1 MEQKTL
7 LTKKIWMLF
16 AILFLS
22 VASTQAATITYSLT
36 THVDGR
42 NITGTANL
50 NSGADLLNNMPQ
62 ALWRAYCT
70 YSFYSDEA
78 KTQEIT
84 TAPAENTTVYVDYV
98 FDPPFIVTPEDGDEV
113 WHNIRTYNSGGDNN
127 YMLYLKQ
134 KVYPAYEGVWGHKY
148 TTQSPTPSY
157 GKNGIDP
164 NADMA
169 YLGHCQWA
177 FYGDSYSLNI
187 KINDTQGQKL
197 AGTYLLWPTTLNT
210 TSNLRLGGKAEVGW
224 QLYVNTTQ
232 KQDKNYKWYSYPTMV
247 MGVPNSNWY
256 MDLENVSYAVRVRQL
271 TSDFIFDS
279 HNQLVP
285 KNSNPSS
292 SIKNDQW
299 WFGLFATP
307 VGSGKDLNYNVTY
320 KILQYDGTWYPNI
333 VEAQTD
339 SYGKGK
345 KLSIPAA
352 YTQKEG
358 CTYEAFYKDQ
368 DFTEKYADDY
378 VMPNKENIIVYI
390 KEIKEDQYVSEP
402 WKTLVIPFTIENVDT
417 YFGEGAVQV
426 NEYTEVEGHLR
437 SAGGEEFFTCHL
449 KFKDTKTIVAY
460 KPYLFKAVEVKKSLL
475 DDMYARTG
483 EPTDC
488 TPTTFDD
495 KTYAP
500 GINVSMIGVLEPN
513 GSVIDNGDGLK
524 FYFASKEDAS
534 ATEGYRYG
542 FVRSKASF
550 TIPKNRCY
558 FYVTDDRNPPSGM
571 PLSLTID
578 ANGLTGIG
586 QMIVEGSTAPAKI
599 YNINGQL
606 MRTGSASELPK
617 GIYIANG
624 KKFIVK

>member
-1 MEQKTL
+1 VWSSTSRNEAPLTL
-7 LTKKIWMLF
+7 GTK
-16 AILFLS
+16 
-22 VASTQAATITYSLT
+22 
-36 THVDGR
+36 
-42 NITGTANL
+42 
-50 NSGADLLNNMPQ
+50 P
-62 ALWRAYCT
+62 AL
-70 YSFYSDEA
+70 
-78 KTQEIT
+78 
-84 TAPAENTTVYVDYV
+84 
-98 FDPPFIVTPEDGDEV
+98 
-113 WHNIRTYNSGGDNN
+113 
-127 YMLYLKQ
+127 
-134 KVYPAYEGVWGHKY
+134 
-148 TTQSPTPSY
+148 
-157 GKNGIDP
+157 
-164 NADMA
+164 
-169 YLGHCQWA
+169 
-177 FYGDSYSLNI
+177 
-187 KINDTQGQKL
+187 
-197 AGTYLLWPTTLNT
+197 
-210 TSNLRLGGKAEVGW
+210 GW
-224 QLYVNTTQ
+224 QLYINKATNN
-232 KQDKNYKWYSYPTMV
+232 KFPNGGMV
-247 MGVPNSNWY
+247 AMGVPNTTKYLAS
-256 MDLENVSYAVRVRQL
+256 LQNVSYYVETENAN
-271 TSDFIFDS
+271 SDFTFDS
-279 HNQLVP
+279 HNQLG
-285 KNSNPSS
+285 NSYSAGS
-292 SIKNDQW
+292 LW
-299 WFGLFATP
+299 WYAFFATP
-307 VGSGKDLNYNVTY
+307 VSESPTSTDIWHVTY
-320 KILQYDGTWYPNI
+320 KILKADGKTWYPDYVI
-333 VEAQTD
+333 Q
-339 SYGKGK
+339 K
-345 KLSIPAA
+345 KSSDLTPSWPP
-352 YTQKEG
+352 TGFTPLEG
-358 CTYEAFYKDQ
+358 YDYDRFYLDEN
-368 DFTEKYADDY
+368 FSEKCPDDY
-378 VMPNKENIIVYI
+378 IMPNGKNTVLYI
-390 KEIKEDQYVSEP
+390 KETDNQYVSEP
-402 WKTLVIPFTIENVDT
+402 WKTLVIPFTIDNVDE

-524 FYFASKEDAS
+524 FYFASKADENAE
-534 ATEGYRYG
+534 EGYRYG

-617 GIYIANG
+617 GIYITNG

>member
-1 MEQKTL
+1 MKKL
-7 LTKKIWMLF
+7 LPFKILGMLW
-16 AILFLS
+16 AILLLGAFT
-22 VASTQAATITYSLT
+22 AHAATITYSLT

-42 NITGTANL
+42 TITGTASL
-50 NSGADLLNNMPQ
+50 NSGAELLDNMPQ

-84 TAPAENTTVYVDYV
+84 TAPAGDATVYVDYV
-98 FDPPFIVTPEDGDEV
+98 FDPPFIVTPEGGDEV

-134 KVYPAYEGVWGHKY
+134 KVYPAYEGIWGHHY
-148 TTQSPTPSY
+148 TSSMPTPSY

-169 YLGHCQWA
+169 YAGHCQWA
-177 FYGDSYSLNI
+177 FYGDSYDLNI
-187 KINDTQGQKL
+187 KINDSAGKQL
-197 AGTYLLWPTTLNT
+197 AGEYLLWPTTLNT
-210 TSNLRLGGKAEVGW
+210 TSNLRMGNKADLGW

-232 KQDKNYKWYSYPTMV
+232 KQDKSYKWYSYPTMV
-247 MGVPNSNWY
+247 LGVPNSNWY
-256 MDLENVSYAVRVRQL
+256 VDLENVSYALRLRQL
-271 TSDFIFDS
+271 TSDYKFDS

-285 KNSNPSS
+285 TSSNPSS
-292 SIKNDQW
+292 IIKNRQW
-299 WFGLFATP
+299 WYGLFATP

-402 WKTLVIPFTIENVDT
+402 WKTLVIPFTIDNVDE

-426 NEYTEVEGHLR
+426 NEYTKVDGHLR

-449 KFKDTKTIVAY
+449 TFTATNTIEAY

-475 DDMYARTG
+475 DEMYAATG
-483 EPTDC
+483 DEEC
-488 TPTTFDD
+488 QAVTFADA
-495 KTYAP
+495 TNAP
-500 GINVSMIGVLEPN
+500 GINVSMKGVLDADGAE
-513 GSVIDNGDGLK
+513 IDNSDALK
-524 FYFASKEDAS
+524 FYFASKADESAED
-534 ATEGYRYG
+534 GYRYG

-550 TIPKNRCY
+550 NIPKNRCY
-558 FYVTDDRNPPSGM
+558 FYVEDGRTPPSGA
-571 PLSLTID
+571 PLTLSFD
-578 ANGLTGIG
+578 GNGFTGIG
-586 QMIVEGSTAPAKI
+586 QMTIEASTAPTRI
-599 YNINGQL
+599 YNVNGQL
-606 MRTGSASELPK
+606 MRVGTAGELPK